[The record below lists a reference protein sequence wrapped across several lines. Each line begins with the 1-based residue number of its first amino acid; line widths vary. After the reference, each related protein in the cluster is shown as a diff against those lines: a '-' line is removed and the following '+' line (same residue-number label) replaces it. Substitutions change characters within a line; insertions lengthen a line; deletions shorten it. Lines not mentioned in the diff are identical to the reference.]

1 MNTKSS
7 STALYNLSLTQGK
20 SYLFAT
26 LFIIGNIVFPQL
38 CHLYPKGGLIILPI
52 YFFTLIA
59 SYKYGVKVGLI
70 TAILSPLINH
80 VFFGMPPAATLPIIL
95 VKSSILAI
103 AASVVARKFN
113 RVALLGVTL
122 AVVAYQLLGG
132 LVEWG
137 INGSVQAALQDI
149 WLGYPGIFIQ
159 ILGGYAVL
167 KYLLKK

>member
-1 MNTKSS
+1 MEKEKHYRHEYIMNTKSS

-26 LFIIGNIVFPQL
+26 LFIVGNIVFPQL

-113 RVALLGVTL
+113 RSLSEASQSQSI
-122 AVVAYQLLGG
+122 A
-132 LVEWG
+132 
-137 INGSVQAALQDI
+137 S
-149 WLGYPGIFIQ
+149 
-159 ILGGYAVL
+159 
-167 KYLLKK
+167 